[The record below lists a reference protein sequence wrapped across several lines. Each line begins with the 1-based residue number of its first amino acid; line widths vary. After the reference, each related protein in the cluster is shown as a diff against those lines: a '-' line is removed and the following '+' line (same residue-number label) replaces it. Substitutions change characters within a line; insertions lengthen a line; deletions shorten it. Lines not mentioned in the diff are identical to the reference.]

1 MKKRFVRDTGHV
13 SGTMRV
19 LIPLMTF
26 AVVLIFVVMGIRSMD
41 DTMNVQE
48 MKRLEDSIMK
58 SSVQC
63 YALEGHY
70 PESLQYLK
78 DNYGVIYDDDR
89 YMVDYQIYGANM
101 LPNIKILP
109 LD

>member
-1 MKKRFVRDTGHV
+1 MKKRFVRDTGRFTGIV
-13 SGTMRV
+13 RIF
-19 LIPLMTF
+19 LPLMTF
-26 AVVLIFVVMGIRSMD
+26 AVVFVFVMMGIRSMD
-41 DTMNVQE
+41 DTMNGQE
-48 MKRLEDSIMK
+48 MKRLEDSIIK

-78 DNYGVIYDDDR
+78 DNYGVTYDEDQ

-101 LPNIKILP
+101 LPNIKIMP
-109 LD
+109 LN